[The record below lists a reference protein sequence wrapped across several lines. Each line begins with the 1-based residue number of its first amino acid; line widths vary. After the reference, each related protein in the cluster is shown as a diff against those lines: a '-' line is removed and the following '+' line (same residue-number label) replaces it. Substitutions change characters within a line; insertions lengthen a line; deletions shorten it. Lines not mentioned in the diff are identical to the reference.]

1 MLPKDPVIL
10 QSVINTALRDRGID
24 LTEFC
29 RTEDIDPEELKT
41 RMQSAGMH
49 YDEENRRFS

>member
-10 QSVINTALRDRGID
+10 QSVVNTALRDRGID
-24 LTEFC
+24 LDEFC
-29 RTEDIDPEELKT
+29 RSEDVKTEELIL
-41 RMQSAGMH
+41 RLESAGLH

>member
-10 QSVINTALRDRGID
+10 QSVVNTALRDQGISLEEFCREKDIDPKD
-24 LTEFC
+24 LTERF
-29 RTEDIDPEELKT
+29 E
-41 RMQSAGMH
+41 SAGMH